1 MHAIY
6 TIIEL
11 LYSYT
16 CMYVMIFLSSPKN
29 EVVWYIFE
37 IFKYLLPMATGW

>member
-16 CMYVMIFLSSPKN
+16 CMYVMIFFLSSPKN

-37 IFKYLLPMATGW
+37 IFKYLLPLATG